1 MLRFSSLRFGSE
13 HKFLIKYICFSILW
27 NYTPTQHKSSWETWE
42 LNGKW
47 EKLDCVLDPSRR
59 SLIPAVCFS
68 SSFLSSPSSYDKTVI
83 STKFS
88 MHLPSHPKHNKVYSL
103 KHILALQPPA
113 KVHKKTFSLISWCG
127 CMCSNFNLEK
137 VVKLS
142 VIWSLCLCVWLII
155 TKCAFIMHTKLLVFQ
170 IMYGTRFRK

>member
-1 MLRFSSLRFGSE
+1 ME
-13 HKFLIKYICFSILW
+13 
-27 NYTPTQHKSSWETWE
+27 
-42 LNGKW
+42 NGKSW
-47 EKLDCVLDPSRR
+47 T
-59 SLIPAVCFS
+59 VCWIRVGGVWYLLFA
-68 SSFLSSPSSYDKTVI
+68 FLPLSSALHRRMIKLLFQPNFQCTCRRI
-83 STKFS
+83 QNITKCTHWNIFS
-88 MHLPSHPKHNKVYSL
+88 LYNHQQKYT
-103 KHILALQPPA
+103 
-113 KVHKKTFSLISWCG
+113 KKTFSLISWCG